1 MGIPG
6 DLSDACRL
14 AARGTEVR
22 PVELCRMDERP
33 FVNSASA
40 GLAVA
45 AARSAER
52 WKRALGPVAYAVGAV
67 VAGLRAPALA
77 CEVTADGERLFEGDA
92 WQVVVAGTGAFGT
105 SASVGSTEPADGLLD
120 LVVLEAGS
128 RWALV
133 RRAYGLQTGHH
144 QGAGRRAPPAGI
156 EGGLRAAT
164 AAFNVDGEIDAR
176 DGDGELLGRAGRRQA
191 RRRVRRPT

>member
-1 MGIPG
+1 
-6 DLSDACRL
+6 
-14 AARGTEVR
+14 
-22 PVELCRMDERP
+22 MDERP

-52 WKRALGPVAYAVGAV
+52 WKRALGPLAYAVGAV
-67 VAGLRAPALA
+67 VAGLRTQALT

-133 RRAYGLQTGHH
+133 RRAYGLQRGTIRAQDGVHH
-144 QGAGRRAPPAGI
+144 RRASKVDFAG
-156 EGGLRAAT
+156 GGG
-164 AAFNVDGEIDAR
+164 FNVDGEIVAPQ
-176 DGDGELLGRAGRRQA
+176 DGASFSVEPGG
-191 RRRVRRPT
+191 VRLVVG